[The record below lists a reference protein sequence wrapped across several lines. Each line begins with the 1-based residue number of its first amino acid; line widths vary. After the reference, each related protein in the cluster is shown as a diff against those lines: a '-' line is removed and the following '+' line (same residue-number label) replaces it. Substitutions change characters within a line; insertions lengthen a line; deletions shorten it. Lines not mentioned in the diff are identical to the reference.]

1 MRVAALSERIVE
13 KANTQ
18 TLLCALRRVASE
30 FPERKH
36 LDIAVR
42 IAAHSELSK
51 GKHTIL
57 QILLGM

>member
-1 MRVAALSERIVE
+1 MRVSALGERIVD

-30 FPERKH
+30 FSECKH
-36 LDIAVR
+36 TDIAVR

-57 QILLGM
+57 RISLGM